1 MSKKLLI
8 HIGAPKTGTSAF
20 QRSLQK
26 DRALYHDLG
35 IDECPQ
41 FFGSVGFG
49 SRRDAVAG
57 HTHFFAALRNPAFNQ
72 WRDSLFKTVF
82 RESKFEK
89 FIISDEHLSKPSS
102 LLNQTD
108 FEVLFNYVDEVVV
121 LYFVREPLSHAW
133 SFYKEF
139 SSWPDFTAVDFE
151 HFLRFEFAKWIQPA
165 YTIAHYRN
173 IKEIDF
179 RIRLYPNDC
188 VSDWVLREFEI
199 KSPEGALGKVERV
212 YPSLPDEWMETYTA
226 HAQDLRGEAKT
237 RFNHALP
244 DFIEALPEP
253 PLKYMKIP
261 YPEAVQRQRDFLV
274 SSGTLK
280 PKALKPLTLPRFRDG
295 GQVHGKLRA
304 WARQGQGQDQ
314 SGNNVLAPA
323 RDQASG
329 IWCMAT
335 LVKAGDT
342 ALERYVQHH
351 LQFDFRHLLIFL
363 DGTVH
368 SSVSDFGDER
378 IQTIACPDEYWKAQ
392 GVDGDIDSKIL
403 HCHQVTRDF
412 CKQHGIEWYFH
423 NDVDELLSSPQRQRP
438 VRAFLETV
446 PQNVNEIRVN
456 PFEVSFIYEIN
467 NLRLGRTILKRP
479 TVTAPD
485 LSKLARA
492 ILVNLQRLNLLF
504 YRPASSM
511 AKQYVAS
518 LNAATPSN
526 KAGAKQFAVSRL
538 ASAQTEQRARRQKVA
553 DLISRPYN
561 VIKSTFRQCQKQLAS
576 FFIKVMILSID
587 IQYAF
592 RMQLGKRN
600 FEHRQ
605 RLLPTKAVINWYS
618 KVLGSYSSLTTFG
631 FAAHQAGKS
640 FRRVSRDTWSDNS
653 HSALYKFTN
662 GKKLPLFP
670 NLILIHDD
678 CRNLEHWRDKFRSRV
693 YNPYLSKEMGL
704 RRKILAN
711 LIAAEPTD
719 EFYFRIY
726 GIPKEYAAEGL
737 RRGFIVEVPEGLT
750 LYDRK

>member
-20 QRSLQK
+20 QRSLQQ

-57 HTHFFAALRNPAFNQ
+57 HTDFFAALRNPAFTQ
-72 WRDSLFKTVF
+72 WRDSLFKTSF
-82 RESKFEK
+82 RESRYEK
-89 FIISDEHLSKPSS
+89 FIISDEHLSKPSN
-102 LLNQTD
+102 LLNQAD
-108 FEVLFNYVDEVVV
+108 FEILFNYVDEVVV
-121 LYFVREPLSHAW
+121 LFFVRDPLSHAW

-151 HFLRFEFAKWIQPA
+151 HFLRFEYAKWILPS
-165 YTIAHYRN
+165 YTIGHYRN
-173 IKEIDF
+173 IKGIDF
-179 RIRLYPNDC
+179 RIRLYPTDC
-188 VSDWVLREFEI
+188 VSDCVLREFEI
-199 KSPEGALGKVERV
+199 KSPKGALDKEERV
-212 YPSLPDEWMETYTA
+212 YPSLPDEWMETYKA
-226 HAQDLRGEAKT
+226 HARDLRGEAKT

-253 PLKYMKIP
+253 PLKYIKIP
-261 YPEAVQRQRDFLV
+261 YPEAVQKQRDFLV
-274 SSGTLK
+274 SSGALK
-280 PKALKPLTLPRFRDG
+280 PKALKPLTLPRFRDSA
-295 GQVHGKLRA
+295 QVQGKLRA
-304 WARQGQGQDQ
+304 WSRQGQDQ
-314 SGNNVLAPA
+314 NGKNVLEPA

-335 LVKAGDT
+335 LVKAGDK

-351 LQFDFRHLLIFL
+351 LQFDFRHLLIFV

-368 SSVSDFGDER
+368 YSVSDLGDER
-378 IQTIACPDEYWKAQ
+378 IQTIACPDEYWQAQ

-423 NDVDELLSSPQRQRP
+423 ADVDELLSSSQQERP
-438 VRAFLETV
+438 VGAYLETV

-456 PFEVSFIYEIN
+456 PFEFSFIYEIN
-467 NLRLGRTILKRP
+467 DLRLVRYILKRP
-479 TVTAPD
+479 ALNVPD
-485 LSKLARA
+485 VYKLVRP
-492 ILVNLQRLNLLF
+492 LVVNFQRVSLPF
-504 YRPASSM
+504 MRPTSPM
-511 AKQYVAS
+511 AKQYGAS
-518 LNAATPSN
+518 PDAAAPIN
-526 KAGAKQFAVSRL
+526 KAGATQPK
-538 ASAQTEQRARRQKVA
+538 ASTRPATQSENRTRRQKVA
-553 DLISRPYN
+553 ELTSRQYELI
-561 VIKSTFRQCQKQLAS
+561 KLTFRRYKKQLTS
-576 FFIKVMILSID
+576 FFMKGIIFTID

-592 RMQLGKRN
+592 RMHLGKRN

-605 RLLPTKAVINWYS
+605 RLLPTTAVRDWYS
-618 KVLGSYSSLTTFG
+618 KVLGTYSGLTTFG

-640 FRRVSRDTWSDNS
+640 FRRVSRDTWADNS
-653 HSALYKFTN
+653 HSALYKYVD

-678 CRNLEHWRDKFRSRV
+678 CRTLEHWRDKFRSRV
-693 YNPYLSKEMGL
+693 TNPYLSKEMGL

-726 GIPKEYAAEGL
+726 GIPEEHAEEGL
-737 RRGFIVEVPEGLT
+737 QKGYLLEVPEGLN
-750 LYDRK
+750 L

>member
-20 QRSLQK
+20 QRSLQH
-26 DRALYHDLG
+26 DRVLYHDLG
-35 IDECPQ
+35 IDECPL

-57 HTHFFAALRNPAFNQ
+57 HTDFFAALRNPALTK
-72 WRDSLFKTVF
+72 WRDSLFKTAF
-82 RESKFEK
+82 GESKYEK
-89 FIISDEHLSKPSS
+89 FIISDEHLSKPSN

-108 FEVLFNYVDEVVV
+108 FKFLLNYVDKVVV
-121 LYFVREPLSHAW
+121 LYFVREPLVHAW

-151 HFLRFEFAKWIQPA
+151 HFLRFEYAKWIMPSH
-165 YTIAHYRN
+165 TINHYSN
-173 IKEIDF
+173 IQGIDF
-179 RIRLYPNDC
+179 RVRLYPKDC
-188 VSDWVLREFEI
+188 VSECVLQEFEI
-199 KSPEGALGKVERV
+199 KSAEGAFGKVEQV

-226 HAQDLRGEAKT
+226 HAQTMRGEAKT

-244 DFIEALPEP
+244 DFIEALPEL
-253 PLKYMKIP
+253 PLKYIKIR
-261 YPEAVQRQRDFLV
+261 YPESVQRQRDFLV
-274 SSGTLK
+274 SSGVLK
-280 PKALKPLTLPRFRDG
+280 LKVLRPLTLPKFQDSAL
-295 GQVHGKLRA
+295 VHEKLRA
-304 WARQGQGQDQ
+304 LSRQGHDQ
-314 SGNNVLAPA
+314 SGKTVLAPA
-323 RDQASG
+323 PNQASG

-351 LQFDFRHLLIFL
+351 LQFDFLHLLIFL

-378 IQTIACPDEYWKAQ
+378 IQTIACPDEYWQAQ

-423 NDVDELLSSPQRQRP
+423 NDVDELLSSSQQERS
-438 VRAFLETV
+438 VGAHLETV
-446 PQNVNEIRVN
+446 TQNVNEIRVN

-467 NLRLGRTILKRP
+467 DLRLVRAILKRP
-479 TVTAPD
+479 TVTVPD
-485 LSKLARA
+485 ISKLARA
-492 ILVNLQRLNLLF
+492 ILVNLQRLTLLF
-504 YRPASSM
+504 YRPALSM
-511 AKQYVAS
+511 AKEYVAS
-518 LNAATPSN
+518 PNAATPSN
-526 KAGAKQFAVSRL
+526 KAGAKQHTVSRL
-538 ASAQTEQRARRQKVA
+538 ASTQTEQRTRRQKVA
-553 DLISRPYN
+553 DLTSHPYD
-561 VIKSTFRQCQKQLAS
+561 VIELTFRRCQRQLAS
-576 FFIKVMILSID
+576 VFIKGIILTID
-587 IQYAF
+587 IQYAL
-592 RMQLGKRN
+592 RMHLGKRN

-618 KVLGSYSSLTTFG
+618 KVLGTYSSLTTFG

-640 FRRVSRDTWSDNS
+640 FRRVSRDTWADNS
-653 HSALYKFTN
+653 HSALYKFAN

-678 CRNLEHWRDKFRSRV
+678 CRNLEHWREKFQSRV

-704 RRKILAN
+704 RRKIQAT

-726 GIPKEYAAEGL
+726 GIPGEYAEEGL
-737 RRGFIVEVPEGLT
+737 RRGYLVEVPEDLT